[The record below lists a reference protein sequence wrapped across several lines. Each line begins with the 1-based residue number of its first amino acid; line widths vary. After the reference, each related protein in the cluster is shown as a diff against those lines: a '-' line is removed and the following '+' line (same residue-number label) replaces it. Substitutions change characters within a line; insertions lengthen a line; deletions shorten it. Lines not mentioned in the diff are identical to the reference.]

1 MKLSKEPYMS
11 SNRKIPVAVL
21 GATGAVGQRFVQ
33 LLANHPWFEIAV
45 VTGSERS
52 IGRRY
57 GDVARWILGD
67 PIPDAVAEL
76 QVRPTD
82 GVADVPLAF
91 GALPTENA
99 REAEPRWA
107 EAGVY
112 VCSNAS
118 AFRMDPLVPLLIP
131 EVNSEHLG
139 LLERQRRERG
149 WHGGIVTNPNCGA
162 ITLVV
167 PLKPL
172 HDAFGVRRVFVTTL
186 QAVSGAGYPGV
197 ASLDIVDNII
207 PNIADGGEESKLE
220 AEPRKLLGTLRDGT
234 IAEAQIGISAQ
245 VTRVPVVDGH
255 TVAVSL
261 ELDQKASPGE
271 AAAVLAE
278 WQAPPLVR
286 DLPTA
291 PPFPVV
297 VRPEADRPQ
306 PRKDRDLY
314 GGMGTSV
321 GRLRACSLLDL
332 RFVALSHNTIRG
344 AAGGAILNAELL
356 VAQGVVER

>member
-1 MKLSKEPYMS
+1 M
-11 SNRKIPVAVL
+11 
-21 GATGAVGQRFVQ
+21 Q
-33 LLANHPWFEIAV
+33 LLATHPWFEIAV

-67 PIPDAVAEL
+67 PIPEAVADL
-76 QVRPTD
+76 VVQPTD
-82 GVADVPLAF
+82 EIADVPIAF
-91 GALPTENA
+91 GALPTEHA

-107 EAGVY
+107 ASGVY

-131 EVNSEHLG
+131 EVNLEHLG
-139 LLERQRRERG
+139 LLERQRRVHG
-149 WHGGIVTNPNCGA
+149 WAGGIITNPNCGA

-172 HDAFGVRRVFVTTL
+172 HDAFGIRRVFVTTL

-207 PNIADGGEESKLE
+207 PNIGDGGEESKLE

-234 IAEAQIGISAQ
+234 IEEAPIGISAQ
-245 VTRVPVVDGH
+245 VTRVPVIDGH

-261 ELDQKASPGE
+261 ELDHKASPDQ
-271 AAAVLAE
+271 AAAVLAD
-278 WQAPPLVR
+278 WQAAPIVR
-286 DLPTA
+286 ELPSA
-291 PPFPVV
+291 PPYPVV
-297 VRPEADRPQ
+297 VRREPDRPQ

-356 VAQGVVER
+356 VAEGIVEKSP

>member
-1 MKLSKEPYMS
+1 MS
-11 SNRKIPVAVL
+11 SNHKIPVAVL

-33 LLANHPWFEIAV
+33 LLANHPWFEVAV

-57 GDVARWILGD
+57 GDVARWILGE
-67 PIPDAVAEL
+67 PIPAAVADL
-76 QVRPTD
+76 YVRPTD
-82 GVADVPLAF
+82 EIADVPIAF

-131 EVNSEHLG
+131 EVNPEHLG
-139 LLERQRRERG
+139 LLEHQHTQRG
-149 WHGGIVTNPNCGA
+149 WHGGLVTNPNCAA
-162 ITLVV
+162 ITLVM

-172 HDAFGVRRVFVTTL
+172 HDAFGVRRVFVTTM

-197 ASLDIVDNII
+197 AALDIIDNII
-207 PNIADGGEESKLE
+207 PNIGDGGEEAKLE
-220 AEPRKLLGTLRDGT
+220 AEPRKLLGDLRDGAIT
-234 IAEAQIGISAQ
+234 EAPIGISAQ
-245 VTRVPVVDGH
+245 VTRVPVIDAH

-261 ELDQKASPGE
+261 ELDRKAPPDE
-271 AAAVLAE
+271 AAAVLQE
-278 WQAPPLVR
+278 WRAAPAIRELPSAPPQ
-286 DLPTA
+286 
-291 PPFPVV
+291 PVV
-297 VRPEADRPQ
+297 LRPEPDRPQ
-306 PRKDRDLY
+306 PRRDRDLY

-356 VAQGVVER
+356 VSEGIVER